1 MTEQFDQ
8 TSVGD
13 RTVSR
18 DLIPFMRSRNVEF
31 VAKRVKPLTRLYAFF
46 DGVDISKFC
55 VPKLLEISMTSGTF
69 QVGETIVGE
78 MQRTGLAELNRPDIT
93 PSIRFRVAQSNHRE
107 GPYDSPT
114 KTYPQNPYSN
124 IDLAATYSST
134 STILNVD
141 TASLSSEARGD
152 FFGYVEAGMVL
163 RGSTS
168 GALATVTNVRLI
180 SDLAATLIGS
190 YFIPD
195 GNNVNHPRFECGTK
209 TFTLVNDIDNNQD
222 DATTI
227 AEESFSAEGTLETVQ
242 ENIVSVRNARVE
254 LKNEFQS
261 RNVNRDLGTEVVSS
275 EVIGSRTRTQ
285 TIISYYDP
293 LAQSF
298 LVEDETGVFLTS
310 CDVFF
315 RSKDDMDIPV
325 VFQLRSM
332 KNGLPTSKV
341 LPFSEIV
348 LDPDDVITSA
358 DGSIATNVQFKAPV
372 YLEGGTEYAIC
383 LASNSTKY
391 SVYISRIGENDL
403 LTDTFISNQPYLG
416 SLFKSQ
422 NASTWE
428 PSQWE
433 DLKFT
438 LYRADFIEN
447 GSVEF
452 YSPELTEGNR
462 QIPTLLPDPISLNS
476 RQIRVGL
483 GTTVADSG
491 YEIGNTFY
499 QLGTNATG
507 DLVGTAGSATGNLSI
522 TNAGLGLTPAD
533 GSFTFAG
540 VNLVT
545 LTGNGRGA
553 TAEIS
558 VNNGSIVASGATITA
573 GGSGYQVGDVLGITT
588 IGIASMGRN
597 VRLTVAGIGI
607 TNELI
612 LNNVQG
618 EFVVGS
624 AKSLGYFTSAGAATT
639 LNNDLPGAPGGDVQ
653 ISSVNVDNDGMHFTV
668 DHKNHGMYFTDNQVK
683 ISGVRGDVK
692 PTTLAVELP
701 AGSTDGITV
710 SAASSFTTFEN
721 VGVGTTNAG
730 YLQIGD
736 EIITYTQVTGN
747 TISGTITRGSD
758 PRTYPAGT
766 PVHKYELGGVN
777 LQRINRTH
785 NLSDVTQTDPFT
797 FDSYKV
803 KLDMSYH
810 WN

>member
-1 MTEQFDQ
+1 M
-8 TSVGD
+8 
-13 RTVSR
+13 
-18 DLIPFMRSRNVEF
+18 
-31 VAKRVKPLTRLYAFF
+31 
-46 DGVDISKFC
+46 
-55 VPKLLEISMTSGTF
+55 
-69 QVGETIVGE
+69 
-78 MQRTGLAELNRPDIT
+78 
-93 PSIRFRVAQSNHRE
+93 
-107 GPYDSPT
+107 
-114 KTYPQNPYSN
+114 
-124 IDLAATYSST
+124 
-134 STILNVD
+134 NVD

-168 GALATVTNVRLI
+168 GALGSTVTNVRLV
-180 SDLAATLIGS
+180 SDLSATLIGS

-285 TIISYYDP
+285 TIITYYDP

-483 GTTVADSG
+483 GTTVVDSG

-533 GSFTFAG
+533 GSFTF
-540 VNLVT
+540 LWCKS
-545 LTGNGRGA
+545 GNSHR
-553 TAEIS
+553 
-558 VNNGSIVASGATITA
+558 
-573 GGSGYQVGDVLGITT
+573 
-588 IGIASMGRN
+588 
-597 VRLTVAGIGI
+597 
-607 TNELI
+607 
-612 LNNVQG
+612 
-618 EFVVGS
+618 
-624 AKSLGYFTSAGAATT
+624 
-639 LNNDLPGAPGGDVQ
+639 
-653 ISSVNVDNDGMHFTV
+653 
-668 DHKNHGMYFTDNQVK
+668 
-683 ISGVRGDVK
+683 
-692 PTTLAVELP
+692 
-701 AGSTDGITV
+701 
-710 SAASSFTTFEN
+710 
-721 VGVGTTNAG
+721 
-730 YLQIGD
+730 
-736 EIITYTQVTGN
+736 
-747 TISGTITRGSD
+747 
-758 PRTYPAGT
+758 
-766 PVHKYELGGVN
+766 
-777 LQRINRTH
+777 
-785 NLSDVTQTDPFT
+785 
-797 FDSYKV
+797 
-803 KLDMSYH
+803 
-810 WN
+810 

>member
-1 MTEQFDQ
+1 MDYLLQ
-8 TSVGD
+8 
-13 RTVSR
+13 
-18 DLIPFMRSRNVEF
+18 EF
-31 VAKRVKPLTRLYAFF
+31 FH
-46 DGVDISKFC
+46 S
-55 VPKLLEISMTSGTF
+55 PKL
-69 QVGETIVGE
+69 
-78 MQRTGLAELNRPDIT
+78 
-93 PSIRFRVAQSNHRE
+93 
-107 GPYDSPT
+107 Y
-114 KTYPQNPYSN
+114 
-124 IDLAATYSST
+124 
-134 STILNVD
+134 
-141 TASLSSEARGD
+141 
-152 FFGYVEAGMVL
+152 
-163 RGSTS
+163 
-168 GALATVTNVRLI
+168 
-180 SDLAATLIGS
+180 
-190 YFIPD
+190 
-195 GNNVNHPRFECGTK
+195 
-209 TFTLVNDIDNNQD
+209 
-222 DATTI
+222 
-227 AEESFSAEGTLETVQ
+227 
-242 ENIVSVRNARVE
+242 
-254 LKNEFQS
+254 
-261 RNVNRDLGTEVVSS
+261 
-275 EVIGSRTRTQ
+275 
-285 TIISYYDP
+285 
-293 LAQSF
+293 
-298 LVEDETGVFLTS
+298 
-310 CDVFF
+310 
-315 RSKDDMDIPV
+315 
-325 VFQLRSM
+325 
-332 KNGLPTSKV
+332 
-341 LPFSEIV
+341 
-348 LDPDDVITSA
+348 LDPDDVITSS

-391 SVYISRIGENDL
+391 SVYISRVGENDL

-438 LYRADFIEN
+438 MYRADFIEN

-545 LTGNGRGA
+545 LTGSGRGA

-653 ISSVNVDNDGMHFTV
+653 ISSVNIDNDGLHFTV
-668 DHKNHGMYFTDNQVK
+668 DHKNHGMYFSDNQVK

-692 PTTLAVELP
+692 PTTLSVELP

-710 SAASSFTTFEN
+710 SSASSFTTFEN
-721 VGVGTTNAG
+721 VGVGTTNVG

-736 EIITYTQVTGN
+736 EIITYTQVT
-747 TISGTITRGSD
+747 RK
-758 PRTYPAGT
+758 
-766 PVHKYELGGVN
+766 H
-777 LQRINRTH
+777 H
-785 NLSDVTQTDPFT
+785 
-797 FDSYKV
+797 
-803 KLDMSYH
+803 
-810 WN
+810 